1 MQELNK
7 SDVKNEKIWKAVMKA
22 AGDEYDIEIMELMRA
37 FASHEI
43 PEEKLIQIP
52 EEKLIQAMEEYKKQ
66 QINLDVPRGC
76 CQKKSHEHGE
86 SSESAED
93 KKVKRSNKEKV
104 GVDIGEG
111 KILPVE
117 MMNKVRN
124 IEGYDGNDS
133 VRFVV
138 EKKLENSDI
147 ATGQNRFLIPRSQ
160 SNLHFLK
167 AEELRRMEKYRKS
180 KDSEDDLRVLLVEPC
195 LKESSISLREWCNG
209 SGMAYL
215 LTRGWS
221 SVVRRNK
228 LNEGD
233 VVQLWTFRCCKQLC
247 LALVIVERAI
257 SKV

>member
-1 MQELNK
+1 MQELNQ
-7 SDVKNEKIWKAVMKA
+7 SDVENEEIWKAVMKA

-37 FASHEI
+37 FAGRE
-43 PEEKLIQIP
+43 IP
-52 EEKLIQAMEEYKKQ
+52 EEKLIQAMEAYKKQ
-66 QINLDVPRGC
+66 QINLNVPKGC
-76 CQKKSHEHGE
+76 CQKKSQEHGE
-86 SSESAED
+86 SSESSER
-93 KKVKRSNKEKV
+93 KRVKRSSKEKLS
-104 GVDIGEG
+104 VDIGEG
-111 KILPVE
+111 KMLPVE

-147 ATGQNRFLIPRSQ
+147 ATGQNRLLITRSQ
-160 SNLHFLK
+160 SNLDFLQ

-195 LKESSISLREWCNG
+195 LKESSISLSEWCNG
-209 SGMAYL
+209 SGMAYS

-221 SVVRRNK
+221 SVVGRNK

-233 VVQLWTFRCCKQLC
+233 VVQLWTFRCCNQLC
-247 LALVIVERAI
+247 FALVIVEKVK